1 MPVHIADA
9 SLLIPVGHGAGSP
22 RYRRSKKGNPM
33 NALEHRAVEAV
44 YGAALHPPT
53 WGAALQSIADCFDDI
68 GALLVYSRDD
78 GRWGTFA
85 STSLEPLAAEYMR
98 DWADRDTRAIRA
110 QERGYFLTRDVI
122 TDRDVLSEAEMDR
135 DPLYTELLPRYGL
148 RYFAGANVAPQPGV
162 QVALAVQRSAIR
174 KPYTESE
181 LVEVGRLARHV
192 ETALRL
198 SMAMA
203 ESDVLASGL
212 SEALNNAGIGV
223 LALDR
228 LGRVTFANT
237 MARQLIDA
245 ESMEAVRQEVMRLVR
260 ESGAE
265 PGKGG
270 GPSLINRSAHDRPLV
285 LRLLPFKAS
294 RQDEPFNSA
303 EMLSLIYDPAAG
315 GNIDATLLRDLFE
328 MTLGEARVAA
338 LIGAGQSV
346 QQAAG
351 RLGLK
356 EQSVRTVLKRVFMKT
371 QVSRQAELTMLLQ
384 RLRLTS

>member
-1 MPVHIADA
+1 
-9 SLLIPVGHGAGSP
+9 
-22 RYRRSKKGNPM
+22 
-33 NALEHRAVEAV
+33 
-44 YGAALHPPT
+44 
-53 WGAALQSIADCFDDI
+53 
-68 GALLVYSRDD
+68 
-78 GRWGTFA
+78 
-85 STSLEPLAAEYMR
+85 MR

-162 QVALAVQRSAIR
+162 QVALSVQRSAIR